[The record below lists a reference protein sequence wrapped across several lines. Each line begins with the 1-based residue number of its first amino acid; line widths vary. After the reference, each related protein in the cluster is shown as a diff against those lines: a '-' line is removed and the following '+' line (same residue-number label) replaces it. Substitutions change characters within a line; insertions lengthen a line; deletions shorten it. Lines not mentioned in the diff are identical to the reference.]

1 MTQNNGM
8 NSTESVG
15 FKVVTMGRDEID
27 NRSPS
32 NLRPLTLAKL
42 HEWIDAQPLDVRM
55 KEQLKKMAG
64 SYPQQALGSWK
75 KNYRKHLA
83 KAQNFLKNKKAN
95 VELEGVSSI
104 SEKKSTVETDD
115 FQMPLSNEFDADW
128 NESFG
133 GAFKTGIRSVDEVD
147 TEADASEEF

>member
-27 NRSPS
+27 SRSPS

-42 HEWIDAQPLDVRM
+42 HEWIDAQPVDDRM

-64 SYPQQALGSWK
+64 SYPQQALSSWK

-83 KAQNFLKNKKAN
+83 KAQNLLRDKSKKAS
-95 VELEGVSSI
+95 VELEGVSTI
-104 SEKKSTVETDD
+104 PIEKPKQELDD
-115 FQMPLSNEFDADW
+115 FKMPSSTEFDADW
-128 NESFG
+128 NESLSG
-133 GAFKTGIRSVDEVD
+133 SFKTGIRDI
-147 TEADASEEF
+147 EENEGEPKAEF

>member
-15 FKVVTMGRDEID
+15 FKVVTMGKDEID
-27 NRSPS
+27 CRAPC

-42 HEWIDAQPLDVRM
+42 FDWIDAQPVENRM

-83 KAQNFLKNKKAN
+83 KAQSFLKDKNKQCDLQ
-95 VELEGVSSI
+95 LESLSAFSDKT
-104 SEKKSTVETDD
+104 SEPDVFNLPNSE
-115 FQMPLSNEFDADW
+115 EFDVECT
-128 NESFG
+128 ESIQG
-133 GAFKTGIRSVDEVD
+133 SFKTGIRDIDEVEKD
-147 TEADASEEF
+147 STE